1 MPDFKT
7 IFQDYGRAVC
17 RDQRVAKLL
26 AAFKP
31 FLFDGSECFRTIN
44 AELPGPEL
52 ELAASAIRHAV
63 LSQYRDTVPVDAV
76 IEIVGRLL
84 ENGELG

>member
-1 MPDFKT
+1 MSDSKT

-44 AELPGPEL
+44 AELPGPEN
-52 ELAASAIRHAV
+52 EIAASNIRHAN
-63 LSQYRDTVPVDAV
+63 LAQYRDCIPADVVL
-76 IEIVGRLL
+76 EIVTKLL
-84 ENGELG
+84 DEEKLP